1 MNKNPDPQEVHS
13 ERHVAELNA
22 KPINQAVE
30 KASKDRNFII
40 KAVEQL
46 DGLEFPAYKH
56 QIIIYLKKKSA
67 NSDTL
72 ALYES
77 LSGTMLYRD
86 QYHIKTALEQ
96 NNPEA
101 KQENQITDQTR
112 TNLNV
117 EPVNPTHKRKDYTE
131 VQATA
136 PKNYICDMCGKSFQS
151 RDDLV
156 HHQEFEFKDKEEK

>member
-1 MNKNPDPQEVHS
+1 
-13 ERHVAELNA
+13 
-22 KPINQAVE
+22 
-30 KASKDRNFII
+30 
-40 KAVEQL
+40 
-46 DGLEFPAYKH
+46 
-56 QIIIYLKKKSA
+56 
-67 NSDTL
+67 
-72 ALYES
+72 LYES
-77 LSGTMLYRD
+77 LNGTIHYRD
-86 QYHIKTALEQ
+86 QYHIKTALQQ

-117 EPVNPTHKRKDYTE
+117 QPIDATHKRKDYTE